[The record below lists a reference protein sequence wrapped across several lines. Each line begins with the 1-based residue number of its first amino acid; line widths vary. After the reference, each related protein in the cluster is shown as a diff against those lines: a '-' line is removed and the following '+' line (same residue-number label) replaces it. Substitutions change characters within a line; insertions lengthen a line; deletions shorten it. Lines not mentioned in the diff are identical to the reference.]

1 MIRRAC
7 AAALIGAALA
17 TLPAAAQ
24 QSPAPPAGAATETN
38 PTLADLKAE
47 LTALRGQLQSLRGEL
62 VASGAAGFQAAGGD
76 SAIDRMDAMESR
88 LTRLTDRIEQLQN
101 RINRIVEDGTRRIGD
116 LEFRLCEMDETCDLG
131 ALTTPELGGLASG
144 AAVPVQPVAPVAPP
158 ARPGS
163 GATTASEQA
172 DFDRANAALNSGDFA
187 SAADLFGAVAEKY
200 AGGPLTAEA
209 LYLRGAA
216 LDSAGDPKGAASA
229 WLEGFAAAPDGPRAG
244 ESLLGIARII
254 AAEGDATAACL
265 YLAEIPARFPGS
277 EPAAEA
283 ERRMTVLACDQTDL
297 GLAEPDPALP
307 DGLAPDAEA
316 QADMA
321 EYE

>member
-1 MIRRAC
+1 MIRVA
-7 AAALIGAALA
+7 AWLVAALLA
-17 TLPAAAQ
+17 MPAAAQ
-24 QSPAPPAGAATETN
+24 E
-38 PTLADLKAE
+38 PTLADLRAE
-47 LTALRGQLQSLRGEL
+47 LAGLRSDLQSLRGEL

-76 SAIDRMDAMESR
+76 STLDRMDAMEGG

-116 LEFRLCEMDETCDLG
+116 IEFRLCELDETCDLG

-144 AAVPVQPVAPVAPP
+144 AAVHPPLPPAPP
-158 ARPGS
+158 APTGTESREQ
-163 GATTASEQA
+163 ATTATEQA
-172 DFDRANAALNSGDFA
+172 DFDRASDALNAGDFQR
-187 SAADLFGAVAEKY
+187 AAELFGTVAERH

-216 LDSAGDPKGAASA
+216 LDSAGDPRGAASA
-229 WLEGFAAAPDGPRAG
+229 WLEGFAAAPDGPRSG

-265 YLAEIPARFPGS
+265 YLAEVPARFPGS
-277 EPAAEA
+277 DAAAEA
-283 ERRMTVLACDQTDL
+283 ERRMTVLDCGSVDL
-297 GLAEPDPALP
+297 GLAPGDAGLSDGMGLGDLDP
-307 DGLAPDAEA
+307 EA
-316 QADMA
+316 AADLA